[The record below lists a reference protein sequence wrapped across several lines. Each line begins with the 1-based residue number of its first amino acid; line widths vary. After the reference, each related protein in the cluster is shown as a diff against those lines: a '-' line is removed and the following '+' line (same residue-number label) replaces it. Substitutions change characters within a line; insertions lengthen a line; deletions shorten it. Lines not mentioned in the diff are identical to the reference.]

1 MDLHPQWPMLT
12 LYEGDRL
19 RCVAMPLGG
28 IGTGTVSLGGR
39 GNLQD
44 WEIMNRAAKGF
55 NGGEAV
61 FVLWAQEEG
70 QPAVTRAL
78 EGVLQP
84 PYEGAFGA
92 KAAYHGLPR
101 FRKCSFAAAY
111 PLAQVLLED
120 PDVPVAVRLE
130 AFNPL
135 VPAEPETSGL
145 PVAVLRYV
153 LRNRGTRPV
162 RATVCGN
169 LKNFIGSDGHSGKP
183 VGNVNA
189 FREGRAVRGLYLS
202 SHGVE
207 PKAEQWGTMALVT
220 TAPQVSYRRSWAVE
234 SWSGALLHF
243 WDDLSEDGRL
253 EDPPESQQDAPMAS
267 LAVPVELAPKGE
279 AEVTFLLTWHF
290 PNRQTWTPPKQEQAA
305 QGGCGCAGG
314 CCGDPNRVGNYYTTL
329 YADAWEVAE
338 AVAPRLA
345 ALEEATCAFVSAFC
359 ASDLPAV
366 VKEAALYNLSTL
378 RSQTCF
384 RTEDGRFFGWEGC
397 SDDRG
402 CCHGSCTHEWNYEQ
416 STAFL
421 FGELARSM
429 RETEFLHAT
438 AENGLMSFRVNLPL
452 ERAQEFGRAAAD
464 GQMGCIMKA
473 YRDWQLCGDDAF
485 LRRLWPKVKAA
496 LSFCWIPG
504 GWDADQDG
512 VMEGC
517 QHNTL
522 DVEYYGPNPLMG
534 AWYLGALRAAEEMAR
549 HLGEAEFAATCRRL
563 FEQGSRWL
571 DEHLFNG
578 EYYEQIIMPP
588 QEGQPIADGLR
599 VGAGAKDPSAPDY
612 QVGPGCLVDQ
622 LVGQYMAHVCGL
634 GHLLDPQHVR
644 QTLAS
649 IMRYNFQSDLYRHFN
664 HLRTFA
670 LNDEQALLMC
680 TFPKGGR
687 PKTPVPYFNEVM
699 TGFEYSTAAHMLYEG
714 QVAEGLRCI
723 AAIRARYDGLRRN
736 PFDEAECGHHYARAM
751 ASWAAVLALTGFHY
765 SGVEQTMTFAPVE
778 GRHFWSNGYAW
789 GTCEIRAQG
798 KGMEVSLTVLHG
810 RLALRCFRLT
820 DRGQMA
826 WEKPQSL
833 TKGQKLTFQV
843 GAEVPAP

>member
-1 MDLHPQWPMLT
+1 
-12 LYEGDRL
+12 
-19 RCVAMPLGG
+19 V
-28 IGTGTVSLGGR
+28 
-39 GNLQD
+39 
-44 WEIMNRAAKGF
+44 
-55 NGGEAV
+55 
-61 FVLWAQEEG
+61 
-70 QPAVTRAL
+70 
-78 EGVLQP
+78 
-84 PYEGAFGA
+84 
-92 KAAYHGLPR
+92 
-101 FRKCSFAAAY
+101 
-111 PLAQVLLED
+111 
-120 PDVPVAVRLE
+120 
-130 AFNPL
+130 
-135 VPAEPETSGL
+135 
-145 PVAVLRYV
+145 
-153 LRNRGTRPV
+153 
-162 RATVCGN
+162 
-169 LKNFIGSDGHSGKP
+169 
-183 VGNVNA
+183 
-189 FREGRAVRGLYLS
+189 
-202 SHGVE
+202 
-207 PKAEQWGTMALVT
+207 
-220 TAPQVSYRRSWAVE
+220 
-234 SWSGALLHF
+234 
-243 WDDLSEDGRL
+243 
-253 EDPPESQQDAPMAS
+253 
-267 LAVPVELAPKGE
+267 
-279 AEVTFLLTWHF
+279 
-290 PNRQTWTPPKQEQAA
+290 
-305 QGGCGCAGG
+305 
-314 CCGDPNRVGNYYTTL
+314 
-329 YADAWEVAE
+329 
-338 AVAPRLA
+338 
-345 ALEEATCAFVSAFC
+345 
-359 ASDLPAV
+359 
-366 VKEAALYNLSTL
+366 
-378 RSQTCF
+378 
-384 RTEDGRFFGWEGC
+384 
-397 SDDRG
+397 
-402 CCHGSCTHEWNYEQ
+402 WNYEQ
-416 STAFL
+416 ATAFL

-588 QEGQPIADGLR
+588 QEGQPIAEGLR

-765 SGVEQTMTFAPVE
+765 SGMEQTMTFAPVE